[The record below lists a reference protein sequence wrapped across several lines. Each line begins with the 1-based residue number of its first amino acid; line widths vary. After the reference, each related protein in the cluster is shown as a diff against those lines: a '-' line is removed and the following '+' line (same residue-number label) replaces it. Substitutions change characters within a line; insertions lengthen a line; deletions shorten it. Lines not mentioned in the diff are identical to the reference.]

1 MTAGRVA
8 VVGSANL
15 DIVVQSPHRPTAGE
29 TVLGTALTETPG
41 GKGANQALASARVGP
56 TAFVGQV
63 GSDAAG
69 DLLRTA
75 LAGAGVDVTHV
86 RAAGVPSGR
95 AYVTVTPDGEN
106 SIVVLP
112 LANATLD
119 ADRTVEALDAI
130 GPAVVLTQLEIPPG
144 AVEAAADWCVRHGAR
159 FVLNPSPVGPVAERV
174 LAAADPL
181 IVNRGEALAILG
193 TSGADTADTA
203 DTADLATRLLGRARS
218 VVVTAGPDGAVVA
231 TDGACTHI
239 PGARVTVVDTTGAG
253 DSFAGTLAAHLAAGR
268 ALDDA
273 ARLANAEAARVIQ
286 LDRAGR

>member
-15 DIVVQSPHRPTAGE
+15 DVVVQGPHRPTAGE

-144 AVEAAADWCVRHGAR
+144 AVEAAADWCVRNAAR

-193 TSGADTADTA
+193 PGGADAA

-231 TDGACTHI
+231 TDGASTQV

-253 DSFAGTLAAHLAAGR
+253 DSFAGTLAAHLAAGC
-268 ALDDA
+268 ALDEA
-273 ARLANAEAARVIQ
+273 ARLANAEAARIIQ